1 MKAASTKDAYIE
13 TARGLACVLLV
24 AYHVVGDTPLNGL
37 QLPLDHWL
45 ALLNRMFEYVRMP
58 LFSFISGLVFS
69 SAAANGSVW
78 RSKVTNK
85 ARRLLLPMATVSTLH
100 YAFQAAFAH
109 GSSGP
114 FWQIFFVPYEHF
126 WYLQAAFLL
135 MLTTLSISFCTR
147 EGDFGRNAWIALVVA
162 ALVFVSVDPWQ
173 PDIFSAY
180 KAFYLAP
187 FFFLGLTLKSRS
199 VVRDDGP
206 LGKPVA
212 KLLIIATAVLLLA
225 TTCLIV
231 LDVVEPVLPSRI
243 FGVAAGLSICF
254 LVVSLRWSARPL
266 TWLGGY
272 SYAIYL
278 FHVFFTAGSRVAI
291 GRVWEASNTLLLF
304 VVGIIAGLAGP
315 IFLGE
320 LIVRNR
326 VTALLFLG
334 IDKQK
339 ATALPAD
346 PSSSTGPNTLP

>member
-1 MKAASTKDAYIE
+1 MTAASAKYAYIE

-24 AYHVVGDTPLNGL
+24 AYHLVGDTPLNGL
-37 QLPLDHWL
+37 QLPNDHML
-45 ALLNRMFEYVRMP
+45 ALLNRMFEFVRMP

-78 RSKVTNK
+78 RSKLTGK
-85 ARRLLLPMATVSTLH
+85 ARRLLLPMAAVSSLH
-100 YAFQAAFAH
+100 FAFQAAFAH

-135 MLTTLSISFCTR
+135 MLTTLSISVFTPQ
-147 EGDFGRNAWIALVVA
+147 GDVGRNAWIALIVA
-162 ALVFVSVDPWQ
+162 ALVFVSVNPWQ
-173 PDIFSAY
+173 PDIFSSY
-180 KAFYLAP
+180 KALYLAP

-199 VVRDDGP
+199 VVRADGP
-206 LGKPVA
+206 LGKPIT
-212 KLLIIATAVLLLA
+212 KLLRVVMAVSMFV

-231 LDVVEPVLPSRI
+231 LDVVEPILPRRI
-243 FGVAAGLSICF
+243 FGVAAGLSMCL
-254 LVVSLRWSARPL
+254 LVASLQWSARPL

-291 GRVWEASNTLLLF
+291 GRVWDASNPLLLF
-304 VVGIIAGLAGP
+304 AVGIVAGLAGP
-315 IFLGE
+315 IVLGE
-320 LIVRNR
+320 LFVRNR

-334 IDKQK
+334 IDTRK
-339 ATALPAD
+339 ATALQTD
-346 PSSSTGPNTLP
+346 PSSADGPDTLP